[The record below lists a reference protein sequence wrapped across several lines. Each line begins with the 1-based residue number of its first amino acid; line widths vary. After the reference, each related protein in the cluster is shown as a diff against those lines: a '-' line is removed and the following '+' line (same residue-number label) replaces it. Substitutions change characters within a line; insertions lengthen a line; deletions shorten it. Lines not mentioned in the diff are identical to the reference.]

1 MGVAKACRGQQGAL
15 CGANLETGG
24 QNARMRMGVVA
35 LSIALA
41 SALLLQYFDA
51 PKLLRA
57 GLFIPFFF
65 AGFGAMQGLYRT
77 CPGLAAQGMREGVSG
92 DEEHIVRSNDLERT
106 RRLAKKVV
114 FFSAINALAATSV
127 FLLLP

>member
-1 MGVAKACRGQQGAL
+1 MGVAKACRAHEGAL

-24 QNARMRMGVVA
+24 QNARLRMAVFSLAVA
-35 LSIALA
+35 LG

-51 PKLLRA
+51 PKLLRL
-57 GLFIPFFF
+57 GLFVPFFA

-106 RRLAKKVV
+106 RRLA
-114 FFSAINALAATSV
+114 
-127 FLLLP
+127 